1 MLAAADP
8 DLLPG
13 KERHGQRRR
22 PHVRLGQ
29 VGAEPEVHGA
39 QFVLQF
45 PVPADRK
52 HVKMIVRKHDCRSN
66 GAQQLRLGQIEICV
80 PCVEQL
86 NPVCQDIHIA
96 VMVQHGCLCV
106 HAIGGGTPPR
116 CGNAGV
122 NGIAHSSIQEK
133 AFSRLPINPLVFL
146 GVHRH
151 HLLIKKQNFFE
162 KTHNASILLYTF
174 FRDCPQM

>member
-1 MLAAADP
+1 MFLHRGSF
-8 DLLPG
+8 LCCL
-13 KERHGQRRR
+13 HN
-22 PHVRLGQ
+22 LGRFIQ
-29 VGAEPEVHGA
+29 CCRDF
-39 QFVLQF
+39 FVF
-45 PVPADRK
+45 
-52 HVKMIVRKHDCRSN
+52 
-66 GAQQLRLGQIEICV
+66 G
-80 PCVEQL
+80 L
-86 NPVCQDIHIA
+86 NPPEFFSAFDRAPGGKCRASPPPCFCCRCQDIHIA
-96 VMVQHGCLCV
+96 VMVQHGCLGV
-106 HAIGGGTPPR
+106 HAIGGGTPPG

-162 KTHNASILLYTF
+162 KTHNASISPYTF